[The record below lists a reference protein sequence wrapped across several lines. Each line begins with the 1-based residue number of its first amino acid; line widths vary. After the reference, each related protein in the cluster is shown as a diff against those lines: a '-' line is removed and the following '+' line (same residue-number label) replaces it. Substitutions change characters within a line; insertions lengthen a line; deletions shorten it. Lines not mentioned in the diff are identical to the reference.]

1 MGKIYDLVNKERL
14 TKGYSVQD
22 LLNMLHD
29 KVRKNNQDKNGVL
42 SVEDLKTIYINMVDW
57 DFILRKGG
65 DEEVVLQNFVC
76 LVREYDL

>member
-1 MGKIYDLVNKERL
+1 
-14 TKGYSVQD
+14 
-22 LLNMLHD
+22 MLHD

-42 SVEDLKTIYINMVDW
+42 DVEDMKTIYIKMADL

-76 LVREYDL
+76 LVREYEL